1 MSFTS
6 PQKRTTLSTFENP
19 VLTDP
24 VGRYLIDRSS
34 GPFIDHCLA
43 HQQIAFSCITYL
55 NSNLDFIPSAVDQKT
70 RNVSETLII
79 NRYNGLHH
87 YANNFWIDHV
97 LAYSRAGGKI
107 NNCKYLVQAFKQLLN
122 LWRRKEESSITTAP
136 SETIFRGQENQ
147 ENSGLS
153 VCCEDAC
160 LSDMLEHF
168 AGFRKKLHTK
178 ENTFESPECESRP
191 LLEILCSFLL
201 ILTDIASTYEV
212 GERQ

>member
-6 PQKRTTLSTFENP
+6 PPKRTTLSTFETP

-24 VGRYLIDRSS
+24 VGRYLLDQSS
-34 GPFIDHCLA
+34 GPFIDYCLA

-55 NSNLDFIPSAVDQKT
+55 NSNLDFIPSAIEQKT
-70 RNVSETLII
+70 PGVLETLII
-79 NRYNGLHH
+79 NRYNGLHQ

-107 NNCKYLVQAFKQLLN
+107 SNCKHLVHAFKQLLN
-122 LWRRKEESSITTAP
+122 IPRRKEPSSIKTSP
-136 SETIFRGQENQ
+136 SEIIPRGQEDQ
-147 ENSGLS
+147 GNSDLL

-168 AGFRKKLHTK
+168 AGFRKIMRTK
-178 ENTFESPECESRP
+178 ENTFESPECE
-191 LLEILCSFLL
+191 C
-201 ILTDIASTYEV
+201 
-212 GERQ
+212 